1 MGLFD
6 RFKKRVKEV
15 AEEVDS
21 DALTAMEDSEE
32 GVAAL
37 ESSKHIE
44 EDWEDNASE
53 IEEERFEEPTAESL
67 DDDWDDWD
75 DEDGGDTGNEALSNE
90 LGWFVHRLHVV
101 LGGNVSNL
109 FDKAEEGFALN
120 RPAGLDQVS
129 NSLGPGQ
136 GEEEC
141 GLHALGFD
149 SAKDMDVL
157 HWSLQMYNL
166 R

>member
-37 ESSKHIE
+37 ESSKHVE
-44 EDWEDNASE
+44 EDWEDDVPE
-53 IEEERFEEPTAESL
+53 IEEERFEEPVVESS

-75 DEDGGDTGNEALSNE
+75 DEDDTVNDMHVAQTGTFVVRLNSSVTTLNKGDLIQSNGDGTGKVQSDDIIRASTVAKVLSTTKIE
-90 LGWFVHRLHVV
+90 TYSDGSYIVPCSLH
-101 LGGNVSNL
+101 
-109 FDKAEEGFALN
+109 
-120 RPAGLDQVS
+120 
-129 NSLGPGQ
+129 
-136 GEEEC
+136 C
-141 GLHALGFD
+141 
-149 SAKDMDVL
+149 
-157 HWSLQMYNL
+157 
-166 R
+166 